1 MELSLLKCLSLLP
14 RHGVPT
20 AYFPFSPTSLAPG
33 RHSNSTSE
41 ILHIFLIPYLTR
53 RQTIGKTRQK
63 IIIIIIKKKKHFYVF
78 QINTYQWYLVVTDF
92 AYLWMGLCLVWWV
105 ELTTLVLFCDSY
117 SYLFCFVLFSFG
129 KGGKKL
135 SHKNLW
141 KTLN

>member
-33 RHSNSTSE
+33 RHSDSTSE

-63 IIIIIIKKKKHFYVF
+63 NNIIKKKN
-78 QINTYQWYLVVTDF
+78 NTQFLLPYQ
-92 AYLWMGLCLVWWV
+92 
-105 ELTTLVLFCDSY
+105 
-117 SYLFCFVLFSFG
+117 
-129 KGGKKL
+129 
-135 SHKNLW
+135 
-141 KTLN
+141 